1 MDTEATWIGK
11 QDQRNSKESITDT
24 SPVTAE
30 ATLLIYNGFM
40 RLIRIRP
47 NLTYTFHID
56 AQLSTTHPRTYLF
69 NQAPLCVC
77 LSLRQ
82 SSAFNLYL
90 HFGIICSKK
99 SRELT
104 SKSGLLLRYYG
115 EVTHFSHFHFKHSQ
129 LIIFCS
135 SFYLILLY
143 AFNNYHIS
151 FMISKAL

>member
-104 SKSGLLLRYYG
+104 SKSGLLLRNI
-115 EVTHFSHFHFKHSQ
+115 KHSQ